1 MNEGI
6 QVFHP
11 KTRPLHLQVAAMKQV
26 DELDV
31 FCGYYDKG
39 LKNFDLDKPLVS
51 EN

>member
-11 KTRPLHLQVAAMKQV
+11 MTRPLHLQAAAMKQV

-31 FCGYYDKG
+31 FCGYFDKG
-39 LKNFDLDKPLVS
+39 LENPDLNKPLVS

>member
-11 KTRPLHLQVAAMKQV
+11 KTRPLHLQAAAMKQV
-26 DELDV
+26 KELEV
-31 FCGYYDKG
+31 FCDYFDKG
-39 LKNFDLDKPLVS
+39 LKKFDLDKPLVS